1 MPAAAGLLPQGD
13 LVRRAAEYVLRIVSV
28 LGLVPAA
35 SDRLSSFNVDSS
47 GGAAGTEA
55 WRPFMDA
62 FADFRETV
70 CLYSWALFQRCITS
84 TAKWSSGS
92 GHL

>member
-1 MPAAAGLLPQGD
+1 MSSSCWVNDMTRSIVLVYAAGLLPQAD

-47 GGAAGTEA
+47 GGAAGVEA
-55 WRPFMDA
+55 WRPFVDV
-62 FADFRETV
+62 FANFRETV
-70 CLYSWALFQRCITS
+70 RLP
-84 TAKWSSGS
+84 
-92 GHL
+92 

>member
-1 MPAAAGLLPQGD
+1 VLTCATGLLPQAD

-47 GGAAGTEA
+47 GGTAGVEA
-55 WRPFMDA
+55 WRPFVDA
-62 FADFRETV
+62 FADFREMV
-70 CLYSWALFQRCITS
+70 RRP
-84 TAKWSSGS
+84 
-92 GHL
+92 